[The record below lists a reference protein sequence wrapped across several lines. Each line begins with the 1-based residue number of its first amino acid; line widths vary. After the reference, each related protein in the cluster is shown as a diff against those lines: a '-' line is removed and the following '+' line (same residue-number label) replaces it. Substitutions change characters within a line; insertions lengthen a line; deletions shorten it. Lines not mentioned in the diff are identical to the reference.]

1 MPFGI
6 LKECLAH
13 FRILFTFQQRQL
25 DEDRQ
30 KLRQEREEFK
40 QKIEAIEKLG
50 SEASHTMNG
59 SD

>member
-1 MPFGI
+1 MLFGI
-6 LKECLAH
+6 LKDCLAH

-50 SEASHTMNG
+50 SGASHIMNG

>member
-6 LKECLAH
+6 PKECLAY
-13 FRILFTFQQRQL
+13 FRILCTFQQRQL

-30 KLRQEREEFK
+30 KLRQEREQFK

-50 SEASHTMNG
+50 SGASHITNG

>member
-1 MPFGI
+1 MPFVI
-6 LKECLAH
+6 PKECLAY

-50 SEASHTMNG
+50 SGASIQ
-59 SD
+59 

>member
-1 MPFGI
+1 MLFGI
-6 LKECLAH
+6 LKDCLAH
-13 FRILFTFQQRQL
+13 FRILFTFQQRQM

-30 KLRQEREEFK
+30 KLRREREEFK

-50 SEASHTMNG
+50 SGASHTMNG

>member
-13 FRILFTFQQRQL
+13 VRILFTFQQRQL

-50 SEASHTMNG
+50 SGASHIMNG

>member
-6 LKECLAH
+6 LKEFVAH
-13 FRILFTFQQRQL
+13 FRILFTSQQRQL
-25 DEDRQ
+25 DEDRL

-50 SEASHTMNG
+50 SGASHIVNG

>member
-1 MPFGI
+1 MPFSI
-6 LKECLAH
+6 LKEWLAH

-30 KLRQEREEFK
+30 KLRQEREEFQ

-50 SEASHTMNG
+50 SVASYLVNG

>member
-6 LKECLAH
+6 PKECLAY

-30 KLRQEREEFK
+30 KLRQEREQFK

-50 SEASHTMNG
+50 SGASHIMNG

>member
-6 LKECLAH
+6 LKECVAH
-13 FRILFTFQQRQL
+13 FRILFICQQRQL
-25 DEDRQ
+25 DEDRL

-50 SEASHTMNG
+50 SGASHIVNG